1 MDTKLTLRGSQL
13 NLYLTGRI
21 CSIQTVIILHCCHVS
36 ATYRVG
42 NYLPWNQKN
51 IMLKSMPQTMHRF
64 ALKHKISHL
73 IKNSLKERQL
83 SLDYLHG
90 YSKSVKL
97 YISLFKFTV
106 LDGFKKSYT
115 ALLEICTVGSLE
127 ARKSNLRNSVHH
139 LQYLYVYVN
148 FFLLKVPQIILRW
161 PARK

>member
-1 MDTKLTLRGSQL
+1 MGTAR
-13 NLYLTGRI
+13 
-21 CSIQTVIILHCCHVS
+21 VS
-36 ATYRVG
+36 
-42 NYLPWNQKN
+42 N
-51 IMLKSMPQTMHRF
+51 
-64 ALKHKISHL
+64 
-73 IKNSLKERQL
+73 
-83 SLDYLHG
+83 
-90 YSKSVKL
+90 L

-115 ALLEICTVGSLE
+115 VLLEIYTVGSLE